1 MQLELRALREHE
13 QNSRIYFTSDED
25 DAELEKSI
33 EENGIMHPIIINND
47 HVILSGHRRYRAAIK
62 LGLYDVPVVYKSF
75 KNADEELNFLITSNM
90 YRTKTME
97 EKIREGQRLKE
108 IMQRKGEK
116 TRDAGGKAIGM
127 SGRTFAKAEKVV
139 EAIDAIKDSNPE
151 RAQELRTRLDKSV
164 DGAFKAIEEETIVSD
179 DIEVEIAEEAEDI
192 ERKRMFFFVDDLD
205 RLTSFMQ
212 VIYSRLSK
220 ERNSTTPESIGHMI
234 GNIYEMRERLLS
246 WTPKRMSECPIC
258 SGKGQV
264 EIPNAAGGTT
274 VEKCSVCLNGKVGLY
289 KASTH

>member
-139 EAIDAIKDSNPE
+139 EAIDAIKDSDPE

-164 DGAFKAIEEETIVSD
+164 DGAFKAIEKETIVSD

-212 VIYSRLSK
+212 VIYSRLCK
-220 ERNSTTPESIGHMI
+220 ERNSTTPEAIGHMI

-246 WTPKRMSECPIC
+246 RTPKRMSECPIC
-258 SGKGQV
+258 NGTGQV

>member
-1 MQLELRALREHE
+1 MQLELRALREHP

-33 EENGIMHPIIINND
+33 AEVGIMHPIIINND
-47 HVILSGHRRYRAAIK
+47 HLILSGHRRFRAAVK

-75 KNADEELNFLITSNM
+75 KSADDELQFLITSNM

-108 IMQRKGEK
+108 IMQRKGE
-116 TRDAGGKAIGM
+116 TSRDAGGKAIGI

-139 EAIDAIKDSNPE
+139 EAIDAIKETDPE
-151 RAQELRTRLDKSV
+151 RASELRAKLDKSV
-164 DGAFKAIEEETIVSD
+164 DGAFKAIETETVVAD
-179 DIEVEIAEEAEDI
+179 EMEVEIAEEAEDI

-246 WTPKRMSECPIC
+246 WTPKRMSECPVC
-258 SGKGQV
+258 
-264 EIPNAAGGTT
+264 GGTGQSEVPDMNGGKT
-274 VEKCSVCLNGKVGLY
+274 VEKCPVCLNGKVGLY
-289 KASTH
+289 KASTF